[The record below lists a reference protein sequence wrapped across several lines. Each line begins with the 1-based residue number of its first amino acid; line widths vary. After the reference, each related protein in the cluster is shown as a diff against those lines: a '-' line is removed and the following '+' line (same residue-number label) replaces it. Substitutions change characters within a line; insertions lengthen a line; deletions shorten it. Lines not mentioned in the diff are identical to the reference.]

1 MRIRLALA
9 LALALGGCGGLGGS
23 NPLSPSRV
31 RIHLSSPAFSAGGPI
46 PAQFT
51 CQGHDVSP
59 PLHIS
64 GVPHGARTLELVMKD
79 PDAPGGNFIHWDL
92 EGIPPATS
100 KLGPGQIPAAAKVE
114 KNDFGTLGYRGPC
127 PPAGRAHRYVITVT
141 AQTGADVLGVGTLTG
156 TYARR

>member
-1 MRIRLALA
+1 MKTGLVVV
-9 LALALGGCGGLGGS
+9 LALALGGCGGFGGS

-31 RIHLSSPAFSAGGPI
+31 RIRVSSPAFSAGGPI
-46 PAQFT
+46 PSQFT
-51 CQGHDVSP
+51 CQGEDVSP

-64 GVPHGARTLELVMKD
+64 GVPRGARALNLVMKD

-92 EGIPPATS
+92 EGMPPATS
-100 KLGPGQIPAAAKVE
+100 ELSQGQTPAGAKVE

-127 PPAGRAHRYVITVT
+127 PPAGRAHHYVITVT
-141 AQTGADVLGVGTLTG
+141 ARTGTLVLGVGTLTG